1 MSEPVTDEKTRSPE
15 DAKTNSLEDTNVVAH
30 RVLLIADD
38 GANMDDSASADGD
51 ANAVDGEN
59 ADGAKVDDGAES
71 LREKIAAAG
80 FEVARATAE
89 EAARRVEEFAPEV
102 VLIAFGGRE
111 GEGRLVTLARR
122 LRSEPKTFA
131 LPVVRSEE
139 HTSELQSR
147 QYHVCRLPLEKQNIA
162 PANNRLARRPDS
174 LTTVVVTPGYSRC

>member
-1 MSEPVTDEKTRSPE
+1 
-15 DAKTNSLEDTNVVAH
+15 
-30 RVLLIADD
+30 
-38 GANMDDSASADGD
+38 SADGD

-59 ADGAKVDDGAES
+59 ADGAES

-131 LPVVRSEE
+131 LPVVLLFRTDERTLRS
-139 HTSELQSR
+139 SAR
-147 QYHVCRLPLEKQNIA
+147 HV
-162 PANNRLARRPDS
+162 
-174 LTTVVVTPGYSRC
+174 